1 MLTSSSHVLRTVLLL
16 YFWASALRH
25 TCCICSIS
33 YLCNFNATGNY
44 STDRLRQIF
53 SSTWSVED
61 VILKD
66 SSSSSS
72 KKKKKAS
79 ALVVLS
85 SIEAAQQAA
94 QEVHGDMKNPLLV
107 TPYLKVMPGAA
118 QQQQQQ
124 QQQQGDAAAAAAAA
138 GRGGTPPA
146 GAAAAAA
153 GVKQP
158 LFASGLAGA
167 TSRQVQRP
175 SKPLFPGECVRN
187 MTPADGGFRMRFGSC
202 CQFWIPLF
210 TYL

>member
-1 MLTSSSHVLRTVLLL
+1 LRL
-16 YFWASALRH
+16 FH
-25 TCCICSIS
+25 CNCCNS
-33 YLCNFNATGNY
+33 YATGDY

-53 SSTWSVED
+53 SASWSVED
-61 VILKD
+61 IILKD
-66 SSSSSS
+66 SSSSSSS

-94 QEVHGDMKNPLLV
+94 QEVHGDMKNPLLL

-124 QQQQGDAAAAAAAA
+124 QQGNAAAAAAA

-146 GAAAAAA
+146 GSAAAA

-167 TSRQVQRP
+167 ASRQVQRP
-175 SKPLFPGECVRN
+175 SKPLFPGECVRG
-187 MTPADGGFRMRFGSC
+187 MGPADQGLLAFKVV
-202 CQFWIPLF
+202 WKWLPV
-210 TYL
+210 